1 MESIAAAV
9 IGGVSLLGGRG
20 KIIGALFGALI
31 IATVFNGLNLMGVGN
46 ELKIV
51 LTRILLILAV
61 SADKGLERFTNV

>member
-20 KIIGALFGALI
+20 KIIGALFGVLI
-31 IATVFNGLNLMGVGN
+31 IATVSNGLNLMGVGN
-46 ELKIV
+46 ELKLV
-51 LTRILLILAV
+51 VTGMLLILAV

>member
-1 MESIAAAV
+1 MENIAAAV

-20 KIIGALFGALI
+20 KIIEAFFGVLI
-31 IATVFNGLNLMGVGN
+31 IATVLNGLNLMGVGN
-46 ELKIV
+46 ELKLV